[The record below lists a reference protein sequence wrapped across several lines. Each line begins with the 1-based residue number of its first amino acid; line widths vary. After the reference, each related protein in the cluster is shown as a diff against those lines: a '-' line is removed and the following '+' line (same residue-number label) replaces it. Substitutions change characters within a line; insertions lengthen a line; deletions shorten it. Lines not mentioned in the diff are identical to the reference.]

1 MSSRSG
7 SSNNVGALILGGISL
22 ISLAGLCI
30 YLYNDKKKT
39 IDHSGF
45 KEHKQNVN
53 ENEEVDQTKDSSAER
68 DSVELK
74 KIADEAALKES
85 YDDALRLAK
94 SVALTS

>member
-30 YLYNDKKKT
+30 YLYNDKRKT

-45 KEHKQNVN
+45 KEHKQNVD
-53 ENEEVDQTKDSSAER
+53 ENEEVDQKDSSAEQ